1 MVTKKSKI
9 WLLGIVAL
17 VVMLTATMALAGC
30 QTTPAAETTA
40 AEETAAETAAEEA
53 SAADANFD
61 GQSLTITGSTT
72 LIEVSQLWAEAFM
85 TKYGGEINV
94 SSGGSG
100 VGIADL
106 INGTNDVA
114 NSSRSIKDKEID
126 EAAANGVDVVEY
138 TVLYDG
144 IAIITSGNIDI
155 GTITIEQ
162 LSGIYTGEIT
172 NWSEVGG
179 PDADIVTA
187 GRESTSGTGEYFW
200 ERVVTLDGE
209 NEDLDY
215 GDNVLRLQSNADVA
229 NQVSGNDNTIGF
241 IGLGFLESAT
251 GTNLVAVKDGDD
263 ADPVLPS
270 PETVGDGSY
279 PISRGLFNYGNANNW
294 SDFAQAFIDFVMSA
308 EGQAIGEEIGF
319 VSVK

>member
-1 MVTKKSKI
+1 
-9 WLLGIVAL
+9 
-17 VVMLTATMALAGC
+17 MALGGC

-40 AEETAAETAAEEA
+40 AAEETAVEETAAAEGMPFE
-53 SAADANFD
+53 
-61 GQSLTITGSTT
+61 GQSLTVTGSTT

-85 TKYGGEINV
+85 TKYGGEISV

-106 INGTNDVA
+106 INGTNDIA
-114 NSSRSIKDKEID
+114 NASRSIKDKEID

-138 TVLYDG
+138 IILYDG
-144 IAIITSGNIDI
+144 IAVITSGNIDV
-155 GTITIEQ
+155 GTLTIEQ

-179 PDADIVTA
+179 PDAEIVAA

-200 ERVVTLDGE
+200 ERVVTLHGE

-215 GDNVLRLQSNADVA
+215 GDSVLRLQSNADVA
-229 NQVSGNDNTIGF
+229 NQVSQNDDTVGF

-251 GTNLVAVKDGDD
+251 GANLVAVQDGD

-270 PETVGDGSY
+270 PGTVGDGSY

-294 SDFAQAFIDFVMSA
+294 SDFAQAFIDFVMSP

-319 VSVK
+319 VSIK

>member
-30 QTTPAAETTA
+30 QTTSTTGTTAAAETTA
-40 AEETAAETAAEEA
+40 EETAAAEA
-53 SAADANFD
+53 PAADANFD

-85 TKYGGEINV
+85 AKYGGEINI

-106 INGTNDVA
+106 INGTNEIA
-114 NSSRSIKDKEID
+114 NASRSIKDKEID

-144 IAIITSGNIDI
+144 IAVITSSNIDV
-155 GTITIEQ
+155 GTLTIEQ

-179 PDADIVTA
+179 PDAGIVAA

-215 GDNVLRLQSNADVA
+215 GDNVLRLQSNADIA
-229 NQVSGNDNTIGF
+229 NQCVGNDDTIGF
-241 IGLGFLESAT
+241 IGLGFLSSAT
-251 GTNLVAVKDGDD
+251 GTNLVAVKDGDAD
-263 ADPVLPS
+263 AILPS

-294 SDFAQAFIDFVMSA
+294 SDFAQAFIDFVMSS
-308 EGQAIGEEIGF
+308 EGQGIGEEVGF